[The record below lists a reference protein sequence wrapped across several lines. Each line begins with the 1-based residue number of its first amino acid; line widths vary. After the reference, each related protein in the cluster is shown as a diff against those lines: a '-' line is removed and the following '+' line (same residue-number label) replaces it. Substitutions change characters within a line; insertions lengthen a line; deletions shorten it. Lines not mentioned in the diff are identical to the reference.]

1 MKSNWIDFKELRSKL
16 HFSELFQHY
25 RVELKIKG
33 DQATGFCPL
42 PCHPRHEGKRHS
54 PSFSANLARG
64 LFNCFGCGRKGNC
77 LDFIC
82 FMEGADPTDAQALRR
97 VAILASEHLGLGSG
111 ITGKTVAKPVDPK
124 PQITPQPESLQ
135 PEKPRII
142 NAPIDFELKTL
153 QADHPYLAGRGFTAE
168 TIRHFGLGFCSRGLM
183 AGRIA
188 IPLHDAVGKLIGYAG
203 RLVDDAQI
211 SDETPRYRFP
221 GGRERDGVI
230 YEFRKSLF
238 LYNGHAITAGVKD
251 LIIVEGF
258 ASVWWLWQHGYH
270 NVVALMGS
278 SCSGEQAEM
287 IAKLVVMDGHV
298 WVFPDGD
305 DAGDRCAESLF
316 SEVGKRRF
324 IRWLSLN
331 VRQQPTDCGARS
343 LLFLLPPDCLE
354 KQEAD
359 ASDIGQRVQ

>member
-1 MKSNWIDFKELRSKL
+1 MKTNWIDFKELRSKL
-16 HFSELFQHY
+16 HFPELFQHY

-42 PCHPRHEGKRHS
+42 PGHPRHEGKRHS

-97 VAILASEHLGLGSG
+97 VALMASDHLGLGSG
-111 ITGKTVAKPVDPK
+111 DSGQTPVKPADPT
-124 PQITPQPESLQ
+124 PQITPQPESPQ
-135 PEKPRII
+135 PEKPRLI

-153 QADHPYLAGRGFTAE
+153 QADHPYLAGRGFTSE
-168 TIRHFGLGFCSRGLM
+168 TIKHFGLGFCSRGLM

-188 IPLHDAVGKLIGYAG
+188 IPLHDSMGKLIGYAG

-211 SDETPRYRFP
+211 SDESPKYRFP
-221 GGRERDGVI
+221 GERERDGVI
-230 YEFRKSLF
+230 CEFRKSLF
-238 LYNGHAITAGVKD
+238 LYNGHAIAGPVED

-270 NVVALMGS
+270 TVVALMGS
-278 SCSGEQAEM
+278 SCSREQAEL
-287 IAKLVVMDGHV
+287 ITTLVQDDGHI
-298 WVFPDGD
+298 WAFSDGD
-305 DAGDRCAESLF
+305 DAGTRCAENLF
-316 SEVGKRRF
+316 AMVGKCRF
-324 IRWLSLN
+324 IRWVHLDDAC
-331 VRQQPTDCGARS
+331 QPTDCNTQMLS
-343 LLFLLPPDCLE
+343 TLVSSMYL
-354 KQEAD
+354 
-359 ASDIGQRVQ
+359 